1 MKRFTLILA
10 SLLVLICLKVN
21 AQNERV
27 LLFECFTNT
36 SCGPCA
42 QQNPA
47 LDALINNNGD
57 RIAAIKYHMNWPG
70 ANDPM
75 YLHNTADNDAR
86 RGVYSV
92 NAVPHTVVD
101 GIRFSNQPGYLNQS
115 SVNNWLAIKIDSL
128 YLIACVLRCGV
139 ECYGQI

>member
-1 MKRFTLILA
+1 MKRLSFVLA
-10 SLLVLICLKVN
+10 SLLMLVTLRLS

-47 LDALINNNGD
+47 LDALINANGD

-75 YLHNTADNDAR
+75 YLDNTVDNNAR
-86 RGVYSV
+86 KGVYNV
-92 NAVPHTVVD
+92 NSVPHTVVD
-101 GIRFSNQPGYLNQS
+101 GIRTASASPAPRA
-115 SVNNWLAIKIDSL
+115 V
-128 YLIACVLRCGV
+128 
-139 ECYGQI
+139 